1 MGFIIG
7 PIILVYI
14 LVSFF
19 ISRLIYK
26 ISKREILSVVSFLI
40 IVSFPFWDLIAQKTI
55 KEIYIFTKALEPKIY
70 AYPEKD
76 ENGRIDGLDL
86 SNVVPRGNYWLEK
99 KDSTKILLVDYYSFS
114 ESSELKSLDL
124 SFRYGEYPD
133 FIYKIFNFSYE
144 NGNNMPSFIQIEK
157 SKARYK
163 IIEKTEDRFFG
174 LYNLS
179 EYEVI
184 DEKNSQVLAKSN
196 GISFPDNYA
205 YFRENI
211 LFLVKGNGVGM
222 YYVSSVGGW
231 GDLIKIFNLKFR
243 AY

>member
-14 LVSFF
+14 IVSFF

-26 ISKREILSVVSFLI
+26 ISKRGILSAVSFLM

-76 ENGRIDGLDL
+76 KDGKIDGLDL
-86 SNVVPRGNYWLEK
+86 SNVIKEGSYWLK
-99 KDSTKILLVDYYSFS
+99 NDSIKRLVVKYYNFS
-114 ESSELKSLDL
+114 EKSELKFLDL

-163 IIEKTEDRFFG
+163 IIEKSEDRFFG

-184 DEKNSQVLAKSN
+184 DEKNGQVLAKSN

-211 LFLVKGNGVGM
+211 LFLIKGNGVGM